1 MINFWIYCSLLL
13 CSLFDTLIFLVASKP
28 SSWFSNSN
36 MVLWTWKTDFRNG
49 MACGD
54 LIIQIF
60 EVFRYLAVPAAPRL
74 NPGRPNGVDLVHE
87 DDGGRVLPRHHKQL
101 PHHPAALACSNRT
114 VAVCRDIDLWDLYRW
129 TSGQA
134 PIRKREWKCI
144 LCDEQLRAQAGS
156 CLIVEYATLDC
167 Q

>member
-1 MINFWIYCSLLL
+1 
-13 CSLFDTLIFLVASKP
+13 
-28 SSWFSNSN
+28 
-36 MVLWTWKTDFRNG
+36 

-101 PHHPAALACSNRT
+101 PHHPAALTCGTRA
-114 VAVCRDIDLWDLYRW
+114 VAVLMKL
-129 TSGQA
+129 QNF
-134 PIRKREWKCI
+134 
-144 LCDEQLRAQAGS
+144 
-156 CLIVEYATLDC
+156 
-167 Q
+167 